1 MRLSDRK
8 SSLFISHRL
17 ASTRFCDRI
26 LYLDN
31 GSIAEEGTHNE
42 LVGKGGKYAKLF
54 EIQSCWYRD
63 GSGGSKESSGRGEQ
77 TNEI

>member
-1 MRLSDRK
+1 MVGK
-8 SSLFISHRL
+8 
-17 ASTRFCDRI
+17 I
-26 LYLDN
+26 LN
-31 GSIAEEGTHNE
+31 GKYELLE